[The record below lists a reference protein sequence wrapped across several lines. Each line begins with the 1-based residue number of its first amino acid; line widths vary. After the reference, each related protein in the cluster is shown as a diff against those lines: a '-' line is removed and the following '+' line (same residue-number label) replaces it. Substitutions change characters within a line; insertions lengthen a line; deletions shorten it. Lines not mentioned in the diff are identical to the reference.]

1 MLDSKSLTSLVEQL
15 HRALKAQAH
24 YAQDHPQSVQSAEAA
39 LLCLK
44 ALLAQESPIILTHSR
59 GRVWHGGRM
68 LDGAPNA
75 TQALARELEERGW
88 SGLAFH
94 AGLDSDDLQLLFFA
108 LALRPARLEEMG
120 GPGALFPTGG
130 NVRVILPE
138 VPAAQTAPPA
148 PASQPGHNGIPPLEL
163 DWDRMFGTQEALSAA
178 PSSPPPTVQPNPA
191 PALRPAPA
199 PEPED
204 ALPTPASL
212 EVDLRSLFAA
222 VLQMTATPPRPS
234 VDSPWPSE
242 QREVLSECGFLV
254 PDFTSVQGTGL
265 QLHLGRVDPLTLR
278 DALRKALNG
287 LDALSQ
293 GCILLGLPAFPSEEQ
308 ALRRAL
314 DYLGP
319 ELLAQAVAD
328 AHLRLNPSRF
338 TLALLVAAFLHC
350 VKDRELSLEAIRGR
364 LQFEGWTIQDVDAL
378 KDAILWECH
387 GTDTKLHMSLMDRG
401 VFELDAHQVAIL
413 LRQLLRGKRDE
424 GLKDLL
430 HQLEGGFASPEL
442 RRRRHAAEIVAD
454 LAECLESPGLG
465 AEAEQG
471 LYQALHEH
479 LVHEND
485 PQATEWSCHSLEAIL
500 GHWLRN
506 ARFESVYREMLSL
519 GELALARTDV
529 PDWKAQTIRD
539 LLFRVASPTN
549 MGALLEL
556 LHHPA
561 QMSSRELHSLLA
573 LLGRPA
579 AQFLVNAL
587 ESEPQADRRTRLQEA
602 LRAIGRNAVP
612 PLREALSSPQATH
625 VVAALELLRDIGHP
639 SALPDVSLALE
650 HRDITVQRAAMRAVA
665 ALAVPESAATLLM
678 EILPKA
684 PLGLQLEI
692 LSVLGEL
699 RAPESVPGIGEL
711 LHTAKGASED
721 VQRLRLR
728 AVEVL
733 GLIGAESALP
743 TLAELFRKKGL
754 IGGRESTAMR
764 LAAARSLAAINT
776 REARE
781 TIALAMDSEPHE
793 DVRAVLRQIL
803 VGGKG

>member
-1 MLDSKSLTSLVEQL
+1 MLDSKPLTSLVEQL

-39 LLCLK
+39 LACLK
-44 ALLAQESPIILTHSR
+44 GLLAQESPIILTQSR
-59 GRVWHGGRM
+59 SRMWHAGRV

-75 TQALARELEERGW
+75 TQALAKELDERGW

-94 AGLDSDDLQLLFFA
+94 AGLEADDLQLLFFA
-108 LALRPARLEEMG
+108 LALRPTRLAEMG
-120 GPGALFPTGG
+120 GPGALFPDDG
-130 NVRVILPE
+130 NVRVLLPE
-138 VPAAQTAPPA
+138 PPA
-148 PASQPGHNGIPPLEL
+148 PAPTVPSTPPDLPPLEV
-163 DWDRMFGTQEALSAA
+163 DWDRMFGKAEPDAGPQASASA
-178 PSSPPPTVQPNPA
+178 PVPA
-191 PALRPAPA
+191 APA
-199 PEPED
+199 PGTAPPIPDPED
-204 ALPTPASL
+204 ALPTPATL

-222 VLQMTATPPRPS
+222 VLQMTAAPPRPS
-234 VDSPWPSE
+234 ATSPWPSE
-242 QREVLSECGFLV
+242 QREVLAECGFLI
-254 PDFTSVQGTGL
+254 PDFASVQGTGL
-265 QLHLGRVDPLTLR
+265 QLCLGRVDPLTLR

-293 GCILLGLPAFPSEEQ
+293 GCILLGLPSFPSEEQ

-387 GTDTKLHMSLMDRG
+387 GTDTKLRMSLMDRG

-430 HQLEGGFASPEL
+430 HQLEGGFASPEV

-454 LAECLESPGLG
+454 LAECLETPGLG
-465 AEAEQG
+465 AEAEQR
-471 LYQALHEH
+471 LHQALHEH

-485 PQATEWSCHSLEAIL
+485 PQAAQWSCQSLEAIL
-500 GHWLRN
+500 GHWLRS
-506 ARFESVYREMLSL
+506 ARFEAVYREMLAL
-519 GELALARTDV
+519 GELALARMDV
-529 PDWKAQTIRD
+529 PDWKAQAIRD
-539 LLFRVASPTN
+539 LLFRVASPAN

-561 QMSSRELHSLLA
+561 QMSSRELHALLA

-587 ESEPQADRRTRLQEA
+587 ENEPQPDRRGRLQDA

-612 PLREALSSPQATH
+612 PLREALGSPQPSQ
-625 VVAALELLRDIGHP
+625 VVAALDLLRDIGHA
-639 SALPDVSLALE
+639 SALPDVNLAME
-650 HRDITVQRAAMRAVA
+650 HRDPSVQRAAVRAVA
-665 ALAVPESAATLLM
+665 ALAAPGSAAQLLA
-678 EILPKA
+678 ELLPKA
-684 PLGLQLEI
+684 APGLQLEI
-692 LSVLGEL
+692 LAQLGDL
-699 RAPESVPGIGEL
+699 RAAETVPCICDL
-711 LHTAKGASED
+711 LQGAKGTTED

-728 AVEVL
+728 AVEAL
-733 GLIGAESALP
+733 GLIGTESAIP
-743 TLAELFRKKGL
+743 ALADLFRKKGL

-803 VGGKG
+803 VGGNG

>member
-1 MLDSKSLTSLVEQL
+1 MLDSKPLTSLVEQL

-24 YAQDHPQSVQSAEAA
+24 YAQDHPQSIQSTEAA
-39 LLCLK
+39 LHCLK
-44 ALLAQESPIILTHSR
+44 GLLAQESPIILTHSR
-59 GRVWHGGRM
+59 GRIWHGGRV

-75 TQALARELEERGW
+75 TQALAKELEGRGW

-94 AGLDSDDLQLLFFA
+94 AGLETDDLQLLFFA
-108 LALRPARLEEMG
+108 LALRPARLAEMG
-120 GPGALFPTGG
+120 GPEALFPDDG
-130 NVRVILPE
+130 NVRVLLPE
-138 VPAAQTAPPA
+138 APAAPA
-148 PASQPGHNGIPPLEL
+148 TQAIPSGLPPLEL
-163 DWDRMFGTQEALSAA
+163 DWDRMFGKVE
-178 PSSPPPTVQPNPA
+178 PA
-191 PALRPAPA
+191 PAPPPPSAPVPAPRPAPPA

-204 ALPTPASL
+204 ALPSPATL

-242 QREVLSECGFLV
+242 QREVLAECGFLV
-254 PDFTSVQGTGL
+254 PDFASVQGTGL
-265 QLHLGRVDPLTLR
+265 QLCLGRVDPLTLR

-293 GCILLGLPAFPSEEQ
+293 GCILLGLSSFPSEEQ

-328 AHLRLNPSRF
+328 THLRLNPSRF

-387 GTDTKLHMSLMDRG
+387 GTDTKLRMSLMDRG

-430 HQLEGGFASPEL
+430 HQLEGGFASPEV

-454 LAECLESPGLG
+454 LAECLETPGLG
-465 AEAEQG
+465 AEAEQR
-471 LYQALHEH
+471 LHQALHEH

-485 PQATEWSCHSLEAIL
+485 PQAAQWSCQSLEAIL
-500 GHWLRN
+500 GHWLRG
-506 ARFESVYREMLSL
+506 ARFEAVYREMLAL
-519 GELALARTDV
+519 GELALARMEV
-529 PDWKAQTIRD
+529 PDWKAQAIRD
-539 LLFRVASPTN
+539 LLFRVASPAN

-561 QMSSRELHSLLA
+561 QMSSRELHALLA

-587 ESEPQADRRTRLQEA
+587 ENEVQADRRGRLQDA
-602 LRAIGRNAVP
+602 LRAIGRNAAP
-612 PLREALSSPQATH
+612 PLREALGSPQPAQ
-625 VVAALELLRDIGHP
+625 VVAALELLRDIGHA

-650 HRDITVQRAAMRAVA
+650 HRDPSVQRAAVRAVA
-665 ALAVPESAATLLM
+665 ALAAPESAALLLV
-678 EILPKA
+678 ELLPKA
-684 PLGLQLEI
+684 APGLQLEV
-692 LSVLGEL
+692 LATLADLRVADSV
-699 RAPESVPGIGEL
+699 AAINDL
-711 LHTAKGASED
+711 LQSAKGASED

-728 AVEVL
+728 AVEAL
-733 GLIGAESALP
+733 GLIGAEAAIP
-743 TLAELFRKKGL
+743 VLADLFRKKGL
-754 IGGRESTAMR
+754 IGGRESTAVR

-781 TIALAMDSEPHE
+781 TIALAMDNEPHE

-803 VGGKG
+803 VGGNG

>member
-1 MLDSKSLTSLVEQL
+1 MLDSKPLTSLVEQL

-39 LLCLK
+39 LHCLK
-44 ALLAQESPIILTHSR
+44 GLLAQESPIILTHSR
-59 GRVWHGGRM
+59 GRIWHGGRV

-75 TQALARELEERGW
+75 TQALAKELEERGW

-94 AGLDSDDLQLLFFA
+94 AGLETDDLQLLFFA
-108 LALRPARLEEMG
+108 LALRPARLAEMG
-120 GPGALFPTGG
+120 GPEALFPDDG
-130 NVRVILPE
+130 NVRVLLPE
-138 VPAAQTAPPA
+138 APAPPA
-148 PASQPGHNGIPPLEL
+148 PAAPSGLPVLEL
-163 DWDRMFGTQEALSAA
+163 DWDHMFGSAGTSPEPQA
-178 PSSPPPTVQPNPA
+178 PMPPPP
-191 PALRPAPA
+191 PAPA
-199 PEPED
+199 PTPRPASPPAPEVED
-204 ALPTPASL
+204 AIPSPATL

-222 VLQMTATPPRPS
+222 VLQMTGTPPRPS

-242 QREVLSECGFLV
+242 QREVLAECGFLV

-265 QLHLGRVDPLTLR
+265 QLCLGRVDPLTLR

-293 GCILLGLPAFPSEEQ
+293 GCILLGLPSFPSEEQ

-328 AHLRLNPSRF
+328 THLRLNPSRF

-387 GTDTKLHMSLMDRG
+387 GTDTKLRMSLMDRG

-430 HQLEGGFASPEL
+430 QQLEGGFASPEV

-454 LAECLESPGLG
+454 LAECLETPGLG
-465 AEAEQG
+465 AEAEQR
-471 LYQALHEH
+471 LHQALHEH

-485 PQATEWSCHSLEAIL
+485 PQAAQWSCQSLEAIL
-500 GHWLRN
+500 GHWLRS
-506 ARFESVYREMLSL
+506 ARFEAVYREMLAL
-519 GELALARTDV
+519 GELALARADV
-529 PDWKAQTIRD
+529 PDWKAQAIRD

-549 MGALLEL
+549 MSALLEL
-556 LHHPA
+556 LQHPA
-561 QMSSRELHSLLA
+561 QMSSRELHALLA

-579 AQFLVNAL
+579 AQVLVNAL
-587 ESEPQADRRTRLQEA
+587 EGEPQPDRRGRLQDA

-612 PLREALSSPQATH
+612 PLRESLGSPQPAQ
-625 VVAALELLRDIGHP
+625 VVAALELLRDIGHA

-650 HRDITVQRAAMRAVA
+650 HRDPAVQRAAVRAVA
-665 ALAVPESAATLLM
+665 ALAAPESAALLLA
-678 EILPKA
+678 ELLPKA
-684 PLGLQLEI
+684 SPALQLEI
-692 LSVLGEL
+692 LALLGDLRVAASVAG
-699 RAPESVPGIGEL
+699 VNDL
-711 LHTAKGASED
+711 LQSARGTSED

-733 GLIGAESALP
+733 GLIGAETAIPAL
-743 TLAELFRKKGL
+743 ADLFRKKGL

-803 VGGKG
+803 VGGNA

>member
-1 MLDSKSLTSLVEQL
+1 MLDAKPLTSLVEQL

-44 ALLAQESPIILTHSR
+44 GLLAQESPIILTHSR
-59 GRVWHGGRM
+59 GRIWHGGRV

-75 TQALARELEERGW
+75 TQALAKELDERGW
-88 SGLAFH
+88 SGLVFH
-94 AGLDSDDLQLLFFA
+94 SGLDADDLQLLFFA
-108 LALRPARLEEMG
+108 LALRPARLTEMG
-120 GPGALFPTGG
+120 GPEALFPDDG
-130 NVRVILPE
+130 NIRVLLPE
-138 VPAAQTAPPA
+138 APAAPPA
-148 PASQPGHNGIPPLEL
+148 AVQPSPQGLPSGIPPLEL
-163 DWDRMFGTQEALSAA
+163 DWDHMFGKAEPGPNEAATPPPAPQAA
-178 PSSPPPTVQPNPA
+178 PPA
-191 PALRPAPA
+191 PRPA
-199 PEPED
+199 PEPEE
-204 ALPTPASL
+204 ALPTPATL

-242 QREVLSECGFLV
+242 QREVLAECGFLV
-254 PDFTSVQGTGL
+254 PDFASAKGTGL
-265 QLHLGRVDPLTLR
+265 QLCLGRIDPLTLR
-278 DALRKALNG
+278 DSLRKALNG

-293 GCILLGLPAFPSEEQ
+293 GCILLGLTSFPSEEQ

-328 AHLRLNPSRF
+328 THLRLNPSRF

-387 GTDTKLHMSLMDRG
+387 GTDTKLRMSLMDRG

-430 HQLEGGFASPEL
+430 HQLEGGFASPEV

-454 LAECLESPGLG
+454 LAECLETPGLG
-465 AEAEQG
+465 PEAEQR
-471 LYQALHEH
+471 LHQALHEH

-485 PQATEWSCHSLEAIL
+485 PQAAQWSCQSLEAIL
-500 GHWLRN
+500 GHWLRS
-506 ARFESVYREMLSL
+506 ARFEAVYREMLAL
-519 GELALARTDV
+519 GELALARMDV
-529 PDWKAQTIRD
+529 PDWKAQAIRD
-539 LLFRVASPTN
+539 LLFRVASPVN

-561 QMSSRELHSLLA
+561 QMSSRELHALLA

-587 ESEPQADRRTRLQEA
+587 ENEPQADRRSRLQDA

-612 PLREALSSPQATH
+612 PLREALGSPQTAQ
-625 VVAALELLRDIGHP
+625 VVTALDLLRDIGHA

-650 HRDITVQRAAMRAVA
+650 HRDPSVQRAAVRAVG
-665 ALAVPESAATLLM
+665 ALAVPESAATLLV
-678 EILPKA
+678 ELLPKA
-684 PLGLQLEI
+684 APVLQLDI
-692 LSVLGEL
+692 LAVLGDL
-699 RAPESVPGIGEL
+699 RAPEGVGGICDL
-711 LHTAKGASED
+711 LQTAKGTSED

-733 GLIGAESALP
+733 GLIGSEAALP
-743 TLAELFRKKGL
+743 ALADLFRKKGL

-781 TIALAMDSEPHE
+781 TIALAMDNEPHE

-803 VGGKG
+803 VGGNG